1 MLRKIASGGYGNV
14 FLRKSGRKKTNVLKK
29 IKSRNEFGRRITN
42 TQTNLSHECRIARK
56 IHKYVPKHIINIKKC
71 TSKYMYMNYHRS
83 GTVENW
89 LMTKPKSLTDSNLMR
104 VIKQV
109 ITTLAVIHT
118 RDRL

>member
-56 IHKYVPKHIINIKKC
+56 IHKYVPKHIINIKNLKFPKEILLFIVE
-71 TSKYMYMNYHRS
+71 TFLEGDILMKLKYF
-83 GTVENW
+83 
-89 LMTKPKSLTDSNLMR
+89 
-104 VIKQV
+104 
-109 ITTLAVIHT
+109 
-118 RDRL
+118 